1 MKKIIIFTII
11 GATILVAGF
20 YAGGWMAKKESNTQ
34 IPEINIPNQTS
45 DQTFGSTVLAP
56 FQGGTGIASYSVGEM
71 LYASGPATLSRLLAS
86 GSEGQVL
93 KMISGIPTWGT
104 DETGAAGEVHGLLN
118 SDYFNDVLTASVSQG
133 SLIIGNSTP
142 KWSKLDIGASQSFL
156 MSNGTT
162 AFWADY
168 VDKDTTYTASNP
180 LSISGSNII
189 SIDYASASGGGY
201 LTNTDWT
208 TFNNKQSALTFSNPL
223 SNVGNTI
230 YIDYAS
236 ASGNGYLTSTDWT
249 TFNNKWDSLGDIS
262 LTRGSIIRGS
272 STNVGE
278 AYGIGASG
286 SFLMSD
292 GTDVLW
298 NDIGTLSLGSLTT
311 TTLSATHA
319 SISDDFQTLNG
330 IISSA
335 SINTLNVL
343 GTVNLP
349 ANSITEAMIDINT
362 APADNYILYYN
373 SAAGKL
379 DYITSTASWDTN
391 TTYTFSN
398 PLSLGGTGVSIDL
411 ASASGGGYLTNTDW
425 TTFNNKWDA
434 LGDISLTRGSLI
446 RGSSGNVGEALSIGA
461 SGSFVGSNGTDTLFV
476 NQTGNL
482 EIYGTASIS
491 STLWV
496 GGAITG
502 SLSGN
507 ASTATAL
514 AANGANCPAGQYP
527 LGVDASGA
535 VESCTADANT
545 TYTATNPL
553 SLVGTIF
560 YIDYASSSGGGYL
573 KANDY
578 SDIFGHIASVNEH
591 INWTHSSSSF
601 ETDNTASI
609 SGAIYLGSLKSCDTI
624 DTDANGLLSCGTDAT
639 GAGSNTY
646 NNPLSLVGTNVYIDL
661 ASASGGGYISSTD
674 WTTFN
679 NKQAAI
685 TDGTN
690 LTFSGTTLNVD
701 DPFTIVNLNTTH
713 ASISD
718 DLEANKGQFASLS
731 ATTLNFPTDSI
742 TEANISFSTTC
753 GSGNH
758 LYISG
763 TNLACEQDANTTYT
777 ATNPLSL
784 VGTAFNIDY
793 ASASGGGYLTY
804 TNWEDFNGK
813 LSSLSIDTSAELATI
828 LTDETGTAGKVVFST
843 SPEFTTSFTTTGA
856 FAINPGGALTIG
868 DGGDTL
874 YINSSDWD
882 ISITGDM
889 TGIGAITAD
898 GLFTGTHAS
907 LSGDLDIVGDLNV
920 ASATFATLI
929 GTSSIQLP
937 AGTSITLDAN
947 GEAGVDTSGG
957 QFNYYSDEVNIL
969 MATMS
974 VGFNL
979 GSTSFEVSPIANY
992 RFDEPVTIVEIDCL
1006 VDGGTSQVFE
1016 VEECDANG
1024 ANCVDVDSAITCG
1037 TTNTSDDGSLSNPTI
1052 DAGDWIQA
1060 SVSQGDTTGEVDW
1073 LLITIYYKWTAQ

>member
-208 TFNNKQSALTFSNPL
+208 TFNNK
-223 SNVGNTI
+223 
-230 YIDYAS
+230 
-236 ASGNGYLTSTDWT
+236 
-249 TFNNKWDSLGDIS
+249 
-262 LTRGSIIRGS
+262 
-272 STNVGE
+272 
-278 AYGIGASG
+278 
-286 SFLMSD
+286 
-292 GTDVLW
+292 
-298 NDIGTLSLGSLTT
+298 
-311 TTLSATHA
+311 
-319 SISDDFQTLNG
+319 
-330 IISSA
+330 
-335 SINTLNVL
+335 
-343 GTVNLP
+343 
-349 ANSITEAMIDINT
+349 
-362 APADNYILYYN
+362 
-373 SAAGKL
+373 
-379 DYITSTASWDTN
+379 
-391 TTYTFSN
+391 
-398 PLSLGGTGVSIDL
+398 
-411 ASASGGGYLTNTDW
+411 
-425 TTFNNKWDA
+425 WDA

-514 AANGANCPAGQYP
+514 AANGANCPEGQYP

-742 TEANISFSTTC
+742 TEANINFSTTC